1 MAASGSDHEHRVGLV
16 LDARGERAA
25 DALDRLRVGLG
36 DSVSEPDEAGA
47 FDVSVA
53 APSFDAA
60 LTSVWNAVAAAG
72 LDDQLRFTERPDIP
86 EHWRARGSTG

>member
-1 MAASGSDHEHRVGLV
+1 MAASGSDNEHRVGLV
-16 LDARGERAA
+16 LDARVERAA
-25 DALDRLRVGLG
+25 DALDRLRVALG
-36 DSVSEPDEAGA
+36 DSVTEPDEAGA

-86 EHWRARGSTG
+86 EHWRARGSNG

>member
-1 MAASGSDHEHRVGLV
+1 MAASGSDNEHRVGLV

>member
-1 MAASGSDHEHRVGLV
+1 MAASGSDNEHRVGLV

-25 DALDRLRVGLG
+25 DALDRLRVALG
-36 DSVSEPDEAGA
+36 DSVTEPDEAGA

-72 LDDQLRFTERPDIP
+72 LDDRLRFTERPDIP